1 MRRLHRNDISPLF
14 AYEWAGINAI
24 QNIAREV
31 VRFDVVDESL
41 DLWTGRRKYGAEHR
55 LDLVPTL
62 LDGMN
67 VAFGRTAL
75 EARP

>member
-1 MRRLHRNDISPLF
+1 ML

-24 QNIAREV
+24 KNIAREV
-31 VRFDVVDESL
+31 VSFDVVDESL
-41 DLWTGRRKYGAEHR
+41 NLWIGRGKDGAKYR
-55 LDLVPTL
+55 LDLMPAL

-67 VAFGRTAL
+67 VALWRTAL